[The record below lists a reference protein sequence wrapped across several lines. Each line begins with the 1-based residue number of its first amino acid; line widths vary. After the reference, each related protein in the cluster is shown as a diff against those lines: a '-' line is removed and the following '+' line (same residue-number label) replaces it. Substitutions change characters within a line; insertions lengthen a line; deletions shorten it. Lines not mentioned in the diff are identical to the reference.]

1 MNDIKQKIEAE
12 IQFAIENNRNC
23 VTIVIDSVSNND
35 LMKIVRN
42 ITDSTTSIR
51 INRYD
56 DKIHIHVYWSIK
68 NK

>member
-12 IQFAIENNRNC
+12 IQFAIENNKNC
-23 VTIVIDSVSNND
+23 ATIVIDSVSND
-35 LMKIVRN
+35 DIMKIVRN
-42 ITDSTTSIR
+42 ITNSVR
-51 INRYD
+51 INKYD

>member
-1 MNDIKQKIEAE
+1 MSTLEKIDAE
-12 IQFAIENNRNC
+12 IRYAIDNNKNC
-23 VTIVIDSVSNND
+23 TTIVIDSVSNED
-35 LMKIVRN
+35 LMKIVN
-42 ITDSTTSIR
+42 KISNDTTSVR